1 MILEKSCS
9 ETSQQKDHD
18 MAAKRNNTWQQK
30 CPDIR
35 TKKSCRSRQKCPDIK
50 TKMSPSQDALHI
62 YLKKLI
68 LKEIVKT
75 NSSLNYEF
83 FVLISLL
90 NF

>member
-1 MILEKSCS
+1 VILEKSCS

-18 MAAKRNNTWQQK
+18 MAAKRSRHGSKNVAMWQQK
-30 CPDIR
+30 CR
-35 TKKSCRSRQKCPDIK
+35 HVAA
-50 TKMSPSQDALHI
+50 KMSPSQESLHI

>member
-1 MILEKSCS
+1 VILEKSCS

-62 YLKKLI
+62 YLK
-68 LKEIVKT
+68 
-75 NSSLNYEF
+75 N
-83 FVLISLL
+83 
-90 NF
+90 